1 MGMVQRGCASIHQRC
16 NVWEEERKKSV
27 RPIRRILQFYLWHMS
42 DVVIGKP
49 LSHCLVL
56 RPWQKMDKLGLG
68 FRTDAVRHGALV
80 LQHGVV
86 VLCERLAY
94 LGRHSADYI
103 SVTVLIATLVSL
115 NWHQSD
121 GVMEHGKDCA
131 SRCRLCAYIILHVTV
146 RGLQSVWFCEDACSA
161 QRVAVA
167 YLLITVLCNHFP
179 ADCYWTDVFPSS
191 NTDIILIRIVAQGS
205 SSSCSSSSS
214 SRQEVLRS
222 GC

>member
-1 MGMVQRGCASIHQRC
+1 
-16 NVWEEERKKSV
+16 
-27 RPIRRILQFYLWHMS
+27 
-42 DVVIGKP
+42 
-49 LSHCLVL
+49 
-56 RPWQKMDKLGLG
+56 MDKLGLG

-80 LQHGVV
+80 FQHGVV

-115 NWHQSD
+115 IWHQSD

-214 SRQEVLRS
+214 SSRQEVLRS